1 MAAPTPQDAQLVV
14 QLAQL
19 AAAQGLNEATDW
31 LFANE
36 MPTAPEAFRE
46 RYPAGS
52 EGHRHV
58 TAVLNYMETIGALW
72 KHGLLNEDL
81 LFDWLWIT
89 GVWEPSRG
97 WRWPSVRSS
106 ARRISGSISKPWL
119 RRRSVGTRPTRAER
133 APGAHAA
140 SV

>member
-81 LFDWLWIT
+81 LFDWIWIT
-89 GVWEPSRG
+89 GVWERVKG
-97 WRWPSVRSS
+97 MALAQRQEFGAAHLWEHLEAMAQAQERWDQ
-106 ARRISGSISKPWL
+106 
-119 RRRSVGTRPTRAER
+119 TH
-133 APGAHAA
+133 PG
-140 SV
+140 